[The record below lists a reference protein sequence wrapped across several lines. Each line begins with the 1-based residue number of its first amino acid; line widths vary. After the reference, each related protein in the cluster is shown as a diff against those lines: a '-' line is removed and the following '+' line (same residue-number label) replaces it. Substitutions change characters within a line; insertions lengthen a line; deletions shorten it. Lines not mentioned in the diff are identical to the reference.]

1 LAPQP
6 EVQSAIYTFG
16 GSEKKSIYNWKFPT
30 TILKGFQC
38 TLQKFILIMQTW
50 WHMIVAYKSVNTQ
63 EQ

>member
-6 EVQSAIYTFG
+6 EVQSAIYTFC

-38 TLQKFILIMQTW
+38 TQQLKLPSKDPELGDNL
-50 WHMIVAYKSVNTQ
+50 HYLNGSA
-63 EQ
+63 